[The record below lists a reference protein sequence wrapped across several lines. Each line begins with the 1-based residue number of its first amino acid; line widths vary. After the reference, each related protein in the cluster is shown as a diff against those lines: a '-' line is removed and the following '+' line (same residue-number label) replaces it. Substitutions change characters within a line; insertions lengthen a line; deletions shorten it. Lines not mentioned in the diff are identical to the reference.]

1 MKTTTSILFFIALIH
16 LSGFSQNAYYTGM
29 TLHVGCR
36 CQTAP
41 VFKSRQNDM
50 SLRPLFMSNNCQHAL
65 PVATGVS
72 SVPEGFTFFKRNK
85 KRPKPNYPK
94 TNLNIFKV
102 SDAFKASY
110 TYLTH

>member
-1 MKTTTSILFFIALIH
+1 MKTTISTFLFIALIR

-36 CQTAP
+36 CQTVP
-41 VFKSRQNDM
+41 IFKSRQNERDM
-50 SLRPLFMSNNCQHAL
+50 QPLFMSNNCQHAL

-94 TNLNIFKV
+94 TSTIIRF
-102 SDAFKASY
+102 
-110 TYLTH
+110 